1 MDKNI
6 LKSIE
11 TIESEVGN
19 LSNAQ
24 KILLTTDGSV
34 TSILDVIKGHV
45 KIETLEQKF
54 IEADDRIA
62 ELLEVE
68 KGDQVNYRVVVIG
81 THEPLIYAVSLIP
94 IKRLENDFKE
104 DIIRADIPI
113 GRILRKHNIE
123 SRREIK
129 SVYSEKPSPKIGKIF
144 NTDSTMLARTYNIIH
159 NDEILIWLMET
170 FPYSNFRN

>member
-1 MDKNI
+1 MDKTI
-6 LKSIE
+6 LDAIKSIE
-11 TIESEVGN
+11 SELGN

-34 TSILDVIKGHV
+34 TAILDVIEGHAT
-45 KIETLEQKF
+45 IETLEQKF
-54 IEADDRIA
+54 IEADDKIA
-62 ELLEVE
+62 KLLDIEV
-68 KGDQVNYRVVVIG
+68 GDEVNYRVVVIE
-81 THEPLIYAVSLIP
+81 TNEPMIYAVSLIP

-129 SVYSEKPSPKIGKIF
+129 SVYSEKPSPEIGEIF
-144 NTDSTMLARTYNIIH
+144 NTDSMMLARTYNIIH
-159 NDEILIWLMET
+159 HDEILIWLMET

>member
-6 LKSIE
+6 LDSIHK
-11 TIESEVGN
+11 IESEVGD

-24 KILLTTDGSV
+24 KILLSTDGSV
-34 TSILDVIKGHV
+34 TAILDVIKGHV

-54 IEADDRIA
+54 IDADAEVA
-62 ELLEVE
+62 ELLDIEI
-68 KGDQVNYRVVVIG
+68 GDVVNYRVVVIE
-81 THEPLIYAVSLIP
+81 TDQPLIYAVSLIP

-129 SVYSEKPSPKIGKIF
+129 SVYSEEPSSDIKEIF
-144 NTDSTMLARTYNIIH
+144 KTDSLMLARTYNIIH
-159 NDEILIWLMET
+159 HDEILVWLMET
-170 FPYSNFRN
+170 FPYTNFRN

>member
-1 MDKNI
+1 MDKTI

-11 TIESEVGN
+11 GIESEVGK

-34 TSILDVIKGHV
+34 TAILDVIKGHA

-54 IEADDRIA
+54 IAADEKIA
-62 ELLEVE
+62 ELLDIEV
-68 KGDQVNYRVVVIG
+68 GDEVNYRVVVIE
-81 THEPLIYAVSLIP
+81 TNEPLIYAVSLIP
-94 IKRLENDFKE
+94 INRLENDFKE

-113 GRILRKHNIE
+113 GRILRKHKIE

-129 SVYSEKPSPKIGKIF
+129 SVYSEKPSPEISEIF
-144 NTDSTMLARTYNIIH
+144 NTDSVMLARTYNIIH
-159 NDEILIWLMET
+159 HDEILIWLMET

>member
-1 MDKNI
+1 MDKTI
-6 LKSIE
+6 LKSIKA
-11 TIESEVGN
+11 IESEVGN

-34 TSILDVIKGHV
+34 TSILDVIDGHV

-54 IEADDRIA
+54 IEADEKIA
-62 ELLEVE
+62 ELLNIEV
-68 KGDQVNYRVVVIG
+68 GDEVNYRVVVMG
-81 THEPLIYAVSLIP
+81 TSEPLIYAVSLIP
-94 IKRLENDFKE
+94 LKRIEDNFKE

-113 GRILRKHNIE
+113 GRILRKHKIE

-129 SVYSEKPSPKIGKIF
+129 SVYSEKSTPEISEIF
-144 NTDSTMLARTYNIIH
+144 KTDSIMLARTYNIIH
-159 NDEILIWLMET
+159 KDKILIWLMET

>member
-1 MDKNI
+1 MDKTI

-11 TIESEVGN
+11 GIESEVGK

-34 TSILDVIKGHV
+34 TAILDVIKGHA

-54 IEADDRIA
+54 IEADEKIA
-62 ELLEVE
+62 KLLDIEV
-68 KGDQVNYRVVVIG
+68 GDEVNYRVVVIE
-81 THEPLIYAVSLIP
+81 TNEPLIYAVSLIP
-94 IKRLENDFKE
+94 INRLENDFKE

-113 GRILRKHNIE
+113 GRILRKHKIE

-129 SVYSEKPSPKIGKIF
+129 SVYSEKPSPEIGEIF
-144 NTDSTMLARTYNIIH
+144 NTDSVMLARTYNIIH
-159 NDEILIWLMET
+159 HDEILIWLMET